1 MQIGQGDGDIKS
13 RKLDCG
19 NLKYGVEPKEHLV
32 SAVLEVDKD
41 GIRGVCRVTR
51 HTQYAGGGGRRV
63 IPGVFQGHARGSVY
77 PRTRGVKTSVLPCSF
92 GEKPC
97 NAAKA
102 GATGL
107 TPGCGVDIDVCSV
120 TAPPWCPFFAP
131 GLKTLASWLRAKVFF
146 SASAAGRGLHDARS
160 LKNQV
165 RSPRSTS

>member
-1 MQIGQGDGDIKS
+1 M
-13 RKLDCG
+13 
-19 NLKYGVEPKEHLV
+19 
-32 SAVLEVDKD
+32 
-41 GIRGVCRVTR
+41 
-51 HTQYAGGGGRRV
+51 

-131 GLKTLASWLRAKVFF
+131 GLKTLALWLRAKVFF
-146 SASAAGRGLHDARS
+146 PASTPGRGLRDAIS
-160 LKNQV
+160 LKSQNLG
-165 RSPRSTS
+165 RSPTSTS

>member
-1 MQIGQGDGDIKS
+1 M
-13 RKLDCG
+13 
-19 NLKYGVEPKEHLV
+19 
-32 SAVLEVDKD
+32 
-41 GIRGVCRVTR
+41 
-51 HTQYAGGGGRRV
+51 

-146 SASAAGRGLHDARS
+146 SASAAGRGLHDAIS
-160 LKNQV
+160 LKSQV
-165 RSPRSTS
+165 RSPSSTS